1 MRLVTKLLDYLT
13 LAIVIKLE
21 LVDLCLPAVR
31 PVRPV
36 RSMQGW
42 FPPACLSGWVE

>member
-31 PVRPV
+31 PVR
-36 RSMQGW
+36 SMQGW